1 MCLGLYNS
9 SKVEGWNHNRLF
21 EAVLRSRVILEQNW
35 LTCFVTHILIT
46 KTVEIIFITA
56 GTSCVLLVVL

>member
-1 MCLGLYNS
+1 MCLGLNNS